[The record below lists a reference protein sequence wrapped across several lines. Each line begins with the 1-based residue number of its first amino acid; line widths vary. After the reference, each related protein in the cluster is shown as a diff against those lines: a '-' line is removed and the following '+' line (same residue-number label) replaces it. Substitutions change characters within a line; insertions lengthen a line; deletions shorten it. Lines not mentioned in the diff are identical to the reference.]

1 MTPQQALDMPRW
13 ALAGPADGLGA
24 QEAGGLV
31 LIEEGWDFAMLADLA
46 QRGHR
51 LAPVTG
57 FARASFGGG
66 QIIQRD
72 PKNGVLIGGSDP
84 RKDGCAV
91 GW

>member
-1 MTPQQALDMPRW
+1 MMA
-13 ALAGPADGLGA
+13 ALAR
-24 QEAGGLV
+24 
-31 LIEEGWDFAMLADLA
+31 
-46 QRGHR
+46 RGHR

-57 FARASFGGG
+57 FDRGGAFGGG

-72 PKNGVLIGGSDP
+72 PRSGVLIGGSDP